1 MCVTNWQQAARKLL
15 AAISARRTWG
25 KKMLKPIT
33 VDCAGVRRLASS
45 LESGSK
51 TGGHKQLNA
60 ASDLMPAGPVPSL
73 ALEAA

>member
-1 MCVTNWQQAARKLL
+1 
-15 AAISARRTWG
+15 
-25 KKMLKPIT
+25 MLKPIT

-51 TGGHKQLNA
+51 TGGHKQLNT